1 MQLTLTI
8 KKKSKN
14 LIESILTVITKN
26 VPDVTHILIQKGIHI
41 NSLELM
47 RNSIQYFENPPIYR
61 LAPSLVFKTWVQS
74 LGQEDQ
80 LEKG

>member
-1 MQLTLTI
+1 MTLTI

>member
-74 LGQEDQ
+74 LGQEAQ

>member
-14 LIESILTVITKN
+14 HIESSLTVITKN

-61 LAPSLVFKTWVQS
+61 LAPSRVFKTWVQS